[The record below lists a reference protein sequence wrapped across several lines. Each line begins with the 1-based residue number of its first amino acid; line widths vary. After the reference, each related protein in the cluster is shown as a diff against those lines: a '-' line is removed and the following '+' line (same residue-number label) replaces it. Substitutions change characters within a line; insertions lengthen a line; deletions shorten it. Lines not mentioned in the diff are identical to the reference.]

1 MNFETIDNKQKMSF
15 ELAELFNDRAQ
26 SQLIDLE
33 QQFPGFTKI
42 ETKKIFPFLSTNDTV
57 SISRLGDKVT
67 IPPFWATFT
76 LTFPTQI
83 SLSKIE
89 SALNS
94 ASPLVEYAHPNYLI
108 KTTSAPN
115 DDYYDFQESL
125 NGSALLPNSGINVEE
140 AWNIEKGEPFIKV
153 GVHDTGIDTTH
164 PDINVLFGGA
174 YYESEYGLPNWGTDE
189 EGHGTAVAGII
200 GAKRNNGIGIAGVAG
215 GDNSDTTGCSLI
227 DFKFPYLQG
236 ASVDYL
242 LAGIVD
248 GARSVGSYWEYP
260 PNYFNENE
268 GFDSV
273 DNSSYFDNS
282 PGFGIHIGNHS
293 YMLQTIVPVLIG
305 EGKVDI
311 PGDNVITTSQ
321 CNLCR
326 EAYLFSLKNGVIN
339 VVARGNNLNILP
351 ETDLTY
357 IQDLAPQSFPDNW
370 IISVGASGY
379 DGNTVQLG
387 VNQSVTEEAIDFA
400 SLYGGN
406 MDLIA
411 PGSDSIVY
419 TTKSLTNDQNAF
431 PYKAF
436 NGTSAA
442 APHVSGVIA
451 LLLSHYN
458 KGCYNR
464 RNLSIEDVEYILENS
479 ATNLGPAGYEDLNG
493 WGRLNAGEALKMIE
507 NPTKQII
514 HPDSLISSIEISRD
528 TISILYKEP
537 FVEDGW
543 GPISRPFPLIRNRK
557 YQIEKVLIEN
567 TYSFANFITPAT
579 QIIDLWPR
587 PSVSNSINSHG
598 DTFKILLTLNLA
610 GQIDTTLH
618 FDIFETNPFDT
629 IYEIDFN
636 SQTVKTRG
644 YYYHF
649 LYSYLELPVSQFYDQ
664 LIIDQSIDLWYP
676 INPIVDTAKLF
687 FSMYIND
694 STLTS
699 IYDFPCD
706 SVNLLY
712 DEFVSIIENS
722 DNAKIILY
730 PNPTNE
736 SFSIKHNEIK
746 HYSKIEIYDVKGTK
760 VKTVYNTLNNEK
772 ISLTEFDNGIYF
784 IKVIL
789 ESDIQT
795 FKILKL

>member
-1 MNFETIDNKQKMSF
+1 MMSF
-15 ELAELFNDRAQ
+15 KLAELFNDRAQ

-42 ETKKIFPFLSTNDTV
+42 EVKKIFPFLSTKDTV

-89 SALNS
+89 NALNS

-108 KTTSAPN
+108 KTASAPN
-115 DDYYDFQESL
+115 DDYYISQESL
-125 NGSALLPNSGINVEE
+125 NGNGLLPNAGINIEE
-140 AWNIEKGEPFIKV
+140 AWEIETGEPFIKI

-164 PDINVLFGGA
+164 EDINVLFGGA

-236 ASVDYL
+236 ASIDYL

-268 GFDSV
+268 GIDSV

-305 EGKVDI
+305 EGKVDV
-311 PGDNVITTSQ
+311 PGGDNVITTSQ

-464 RNLSIEDVEYILENS
+464 RNLSIEDVEYILEHS
-479 ATNLGPAGYEDLNG
+479 ATNIGPTGYEDLSG
-493 WGRLNAGEALKMIE
+493 WGRLNAGDALKMIE

-528 TISILYKEP
+528 TIALGHKQA

-543 GPISRPFPLIRNRK
+543 GPISSPFPLDVGREYKVIR
-557 YQIEKVLIEN
+557 VLFEN
-567 TYSFANFITPAT
+567 TYSFDEYITPST
-579 QIIDLWPR
+579 QIIDYWTR
-587 PSVSNSINSHG
+587 PSVSNSVKHFN
-598 DTFKILLTLNLA
+598 DTIQYFGYGPPNNTLY
-610 GQIDTTLH
+610 TYTK
-618 FDIFETNPFDT
+618 FDFFNAEPFDT
-629 IYEIDFN
+629 IVEFDTLLNQI
-636 SQTVKTRG
+636 KLRG

-649 LYSYLELPVSQFYDQ
+649 VGTYL
-664 LIIDQSIDLWYP
+664 DLDLNP
-676 INPIVDTAKLF
+676 INGTTTETTYLIPGSTIDNWFPADPYRDTAKLS
-687 FSMYIND
+687 FSIYIQD
-694 STLTS
+694 TSLTS

-706 SVNLLY
+706 SVNLLF
-712 DEFVSIIENS
+712 DEYLSTSAISMEKANYII
-722 DNAKIILY
+722 Y
-730 PNPTNE
+730 PNPTEDIFKVVSSMNS
-736 SFSIKHNEIK
+736 SFSLVLFDLEGKK
-746 HYSKIEIYDVKGTK
+746 LLSKGRI
-760 VKTVYNTLNNEK
+760 
-772 ISLTEFDNGIYF
+772 ISHTDIDMSNFKSGIYF
-784 IKVIL
+784 LQCSDGIKT
-789 ESDIQT
+789 QN
-795 FKILKL
+795 FKIIKL